1 MLYKHI
7 LGQVDLPNVFEIS
20 ISDAIEID
28 FSSLENI
35 DNIIYNKIEVDTQGT
50 FIISKKSLSII
61 YTPIPYYASDEIV
74 IRFFDIN
81 DDIQIFNIPV
91 IVRDS
96 IVRSNNTPPKDNN
109 PDQGETDNTL
119 PLPDI
124 NENETD
130 DNGLNE
136 NETDD
141 NGTDTSPNG
150 PLDPAEEWNAKHN
163 ISPDKCEY
171 VGPINNKS
179 NELNRI
185 ILSLKPKIT
194 DAEPFWA
201 KEIYEYKLA
210 IFNKTYSMMSMVWT
224 LVNLSLNVIKIEN
237 VDGDLQVWLR
247 KDFLLSIEKLKP
259 KLLK

>member
-74 IRFFDIN
+74 IRFLDIN

-91 IVRDS
+91 IVRDR

-109 PDQGETDNTL
+109 PNQGETDNTL

-130 DNGLNE
+130 DSGSNE

-141 NGTDTSPNG
+141 NVTDTSPDG
-150 PLDPAEEWNAKHN
+150 PLDPAAEWNAKHN

>member
-50 FIISKKSLSII
+50 YIISKKSLSII
-61 YTPIPYYASDEIV
+61 YTPIPYYAFDEIV

-81 DDIQIFNIPV
+81 DNMQIFNIPV

-130 DNGLNE
+130 DNG
-136 NETDD
+136 
-141 NGTDTSPNG
+141 TDTSPNG
-150 PLDPAEEWNAKHN
+150 PLDPAAEWNAKHN

-194 DAEPFWA
+194 DVEPFWA

-210 IFNKTYSMMSMVWT
+210 IFNKTYGMMSMVWT

>member
-50 FIISKKSLSII
+50 YIISKKSLSII
-61 YTPIPYYASDEIV
+61 YTPIPYYAFDEIV

-81 DDIQIFNIPV
+81 DNIQIFNIPV

-130 DNGLNE
+130 DNG
-136 NETDD
+136 
-141 NGTDTSPNG
+141 TDTSPNG
-150 PLDPAEEWNAKHN
+150 PLDPAAEWNAKHN

-194 DAEPFWA
+194 DVEPFWA

-210 IFNKTYSMMSMVWT
+210 IFNKTYGMMSMVWT

>member
-50 FIISKKSLSII
+50 YIISKKSLSII
-61 YTPIPYYASDEIV
+61 YTPIPYYAFDEIV

-81 DDIQIFNIPV
+81 DNIQIFNIPV

-130 DNGLNE
+130 DNG
-136 NETDD
+136 
-141 NGTDTSPNG
+141 TDTSPNG
-150 PLDPAEEWNAKHN
+150 PLDPAAEWNAKHN

-194 DAEPFWA
+194 DVEPFWA

-210 IFNKTYSMMSMVWT
+210 IFNKTYGMMSMVWT
-224 LVNLSLNVIKIEN
+224 LGNLSLNVIKIEN

>member
-35 DNIIYNKIEVDTQGT
+35 NNIIYNKIEVNTQGT

-130 DNGLNE
+130 DNG
-136 NETDD
+136 
-141 NGTDTSPNG
+141 TDTSPND
-150 PLDPAEEWNAKHN
+150 PLDPATEWNAKHN

>member
-50 FIISKKSLSII
+50 YIISKKSLSII

-81 DDIQIFNIPV
+81 DNMQIFNIPV

-141 NGTDTSPNG
+141 NGTDTSPDG
-150 PLDPAEEWNAKHN
+150 PLDPAAEWNAKHN

>member
-50 FIISKKSLSII
+50 YIISKKSLSII
-61 YTPIPYYASDEIV
+61 YTPIPYYAFDEIV

-81 DDIQIFNIPV
+81 DNIQIFNIPV

-130 DNGLNE
+130 DNG
-136 NETDD
+136 
-141 NGTDTSPNG
+141 TDTSPNG
-150 PLDPAEEWNAKHN
+150 PLDPAAEWNAKHN

-194 DAEPFWA
+194 DVEPFWA

-210 IFNKTYSMMSMVWT
+210 IFNKTYGMMSMVWT

-259 KLLK
+259 QLLK

>member
-50 FIISKKSLSII
+50 YIISKKSLSII

-130 DNGLNE
+130 DSGSNE

-141 NGTDTSPNG
+141 NGTDTSPDG
-150 PLDPAEEWNAKHN
+150 PLDPAAEWNAKHN

>member
-50 FIISKKSLSII
+50 YIISKKSLSII
-61 YTPIPYYASDEIV
+61 YAPIPYYASDEIV

-81 DDIQIFNIPV
+81 DNIQIFNIPV

-109 PDQGETDNTL
+109 PNQGETGNTL

-124 NENETD
+124 NDNETD

-141 NGTDTSPNG
+141 NGTDTSPDG
-150 PLDPAEEWNAKHN
+150 PLDPAAEWNAKHN

-247 KDFLLSIEKLKP
+247 KDFLTSIEKLKP

>member
-50 FIISKKSLSII
+50 YIISKKSLSII
-61 YTPIPYYASDEIV
+61 YTPIPYYAFDEIV

-81 DDIQIFNIPV
+81 DNIQIFNIPV

-130 DNGLNE
+130 LPDINE

-150 PLDPAEEWNAKHN
+150 PLDPAAEWNAKHN

-194 DAEPFWA
+194 DVEPFWA

-210 IFNKTYSMMSMVWT
+210 IFNKTYGMMSMVWT

>member
-50 FIISKKSLSII
+50 YIISKKSLSII
-61 YTPIPYYASDEIV
+61 YTPIPYYAFDEIV

-81 DDIQIFNIPV
+81 DNIQIFNIPV

-130 DNGLNE
+130 LPDINE

-150 PLDPAEEWNAKHN
+150 PLDPAAEWNAKHN

-194 DAEPFWA
+194 DVEPFWA

-210 IFNKTYSMMSMVWT
+210 IFNKTYGMMSMVWT

-259 KLLK
+259 QLLK

>member
-50 FIISKKSLSII
+50 YIISKKSLSII
-61 YTPIPYYASDEIV
+61 YAPIPYYASDEIV

-109 PDQGETDNTL
+109 PDQGETGNTL

-130 DNGLNE
+130 DNGSNE

-141 NGTDTSPNG
+141 NGTDTSPDG
-150 PLDPAEEWNAKHN
+150 PLDPAAEWNAKHN

-247 KDFLLSIEKLKP
+247 KDFLTSIEKLKP